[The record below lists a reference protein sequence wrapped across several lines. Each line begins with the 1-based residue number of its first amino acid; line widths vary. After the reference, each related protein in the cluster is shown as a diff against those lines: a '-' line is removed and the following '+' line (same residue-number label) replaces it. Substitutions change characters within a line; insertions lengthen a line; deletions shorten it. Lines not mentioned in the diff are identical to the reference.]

1 MTSVNFIIKQIKCD
15 IHNIQEYIKIL
26 PKCKKTRY
34 SLVQNNIK
42 TLIKEIRYQKSLI
55 SDEVYKKHFR
65 HTPALFEVEPSE
77 IEQIDITQ
85 ISSFFGIID

>member
-34 SLVQNNIK
+34 NLVQNNIK
-42 TLIKEIRYQKSLI
+42 ILIKEIRYQKRSKKVKKEIMVMKTITTVKSLN
-55 SDEVYKKHFR
+55 K
-65 HTPALFEVEPSE
+65 L
-77 IEQIDITQ
+77 
-85 ISSFFGIID
+85 